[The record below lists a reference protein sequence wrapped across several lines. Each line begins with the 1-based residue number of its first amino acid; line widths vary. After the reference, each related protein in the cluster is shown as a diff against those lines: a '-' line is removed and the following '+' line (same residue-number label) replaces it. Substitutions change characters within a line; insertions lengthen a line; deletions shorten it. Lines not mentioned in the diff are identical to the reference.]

1 MGNTVEAVG
10 AENCTW
16 DWEKESVNIKKRQR
30 ELQILDEDIDLYKY
44 EGSKDL
50 NTFIK
55 TADLMLAG
63 PFNFYNFSV
72 RLNIEEQQKIAR
84 NEYNN
89 LYKQKVHELIEENKN
104 LKQEA
109 KKAAKMVDGFESI
122 IANQEK

>member
-44 EGSKDL
+44 EGSKAL
-50 NTFIK
+50 KTFIK

-63 PFNFYNFSV
+63 PFNFSIFTLSNISYISKNSILLLKYF
-72 RLNIEEQQKIAR
+72 RLVILFCFALSKITF
-84 NEYNN
+84 Y
-89 LYKQKVHELIEENKN
+89 
-104 LKQEA
+104 
-109 KKAAKMVDGFESI
+109 
-122 IANQEK
+122 